1 MLLFILYL
9 QFYYD
14 VSENEIWL
22 GEQEIFLTIDDLGKV
37 CYINIFLSFT
47 LHAAVFTI
55 TARVQ

>member
-1 MLLFILYL
+1 MLSLKYLYINL

-37 CYINIFLSFT
+37 HIALLYIVACT
-47 LHAAVFTI
+47 ELHI
-55 TARVQ
+55 N